1 MIDTIRHVATPEGV
15 ELDLRIAGPVP
26 RAYAWL
32 VDFLLRFG
40 AAIALISVLAFLGQ
54 AGQGIFLIL
63 WFLIE
68 WFYPVVFEVWR
79 GATPGKQAFDL
90 VVLHDDGT
98 PVTLASSLTRNLLRF
113 VDFLPFLYAFGLIF
127 MLLSRDSKRLG
138 DMAAGTIV
146 VYRDR
151 AAALPVLPEVTGAL
165 SPHMALKPAEA
176 KSVIDFA
183 ARTPGLSAAR
193 AEELGSFASALTRRH
208 ARNPA
213 EGVSVLL
220 RMAHYLAGSNTHSGN
235 GKGGGTAK

>member
-32 VDFLLRFG
+32 VDFLLRTG
-40 AAIALISVLAFLGQ
+40 AAIALISVLAFLGR

-98 PVTLASSLTRNLLRF
+98 PVNLASSLTRNLLRF
-113 VDFLPFLYAFGLIF
+113 VDFLPFLYAFGLVF

-151 AAALPVLPEVTGAL
+151 APALPQLPAVTGPLA
-165 SPHMALKPAEA
+165 PHVALKPAEA

-183 ARTPGLSAAR
+183 ARAPSLSAAR
-193 AEELGSFASALTRRH
+193 AEELGSFAPALTTRH

-213 EGVSVLL
+213 EGVGVLL
-220 RMAHYLAGSNTHSGN
+220 RMAHHLAGNTGN
-235 GKGGGTAK
+235 GGTAK